1 MSILNHLEVDFLVI
15 GAGIV
20 GLNIALQ
27 IQKKFNGSRVAVI
40 EKEKEIGLHAS
51 GRNSGV
57 LHSGVYYP
65 SDTLKAEFTRKGNQ
79 EWRTYCNNKGIEV
92 DNCGKLIVTSNSKD
106 LDQLE
111 ILQSRAI
118 ANQVE
123 IYLLDEQQ
131 TAEIEPCARTFYKS
145 LFIPSTSTANPLLL
159 INSIK
164 NDFLND
170 GGILLNN
177 CRYIKRLS
185 DTKIKTTKNTI
196 AYKKFINCAGLY
208 ADKIAHDFNLG
219 KDYTIIPFKGLYLY
233 GDDNAPKINSH
244 IYPVPNLDNP
254 FLGVHVTRS
263 IEGTTKI
270 GPTAIPA
277 FWRENYSGIDNFSL
291 RDLFEIL
298 PLEALLFLRNKNGFR
313 DLAIQEVQKYS
324 RYNLVKDASKLC
336 KNLDAKSFKKWGRSG
351 IRAQLFNIK
360 NKSLEMDFVIDK
372 DDYGIHILNAIS
384 PAWTCSMPFAK
395 YIVNMMNG

>member
-1 MSILNHLEVDFLVI
+1 
-15 GAGIV
+15 
-20 GLNIALQ
+20 
-27 IQKKFNGSRVAVI
+27 
-40 EKEKEIGLHAS
+40 
-51 GRNSGV
+51 
-57 LHSGVYYP
+57 
-65 SDTLKAEFTRKGNQ
+65 
-79 EWRTYCNNKGIEV
+79 
-92 DNCGKLIVTSNSKD
+92 
-106 LDQLE
+106 
-111 ILQSRAI
+111 LQSRAI

-131 TAEIEPCARTFYKS
+131 TAEIEPCAKTFYKS

-372 DDYGIHILNAIS
+372 DDYGIHVLNAIS